1 MLWIPRFARTA
12 ALAQS
17 FKLDRK
23 EAWKTAR
30 VAPQSGDPIFR
41 RRQHTQPANACP
53 LTDSSLKGTGFELPV
68 RGRGQSGCR
77 PFYAAESS
85 GRVGAPLSVFGQH
98 DALHQ
103 SGVDPT
109 AEAAILQTG
118 ITADVY
124 MTASICT
131 TERFAK
137 RPTIGSTCAD
147 SASFC
152 FPGTRRRNQI
162 LHGVGDGAAMRP
174 GLDGKAAGTDDDVV
188 VVGPASLP

>member
-124 MTASICT
+124 IDGFNLYYGALRKTPYNWLNLRRLC
-131 TERFAK
+131 EFLL
-137 RPTIGSTCAD
+137 
-147 SASFC
+147 
-152 FPGTRRRNQI
+152 PGNPSPKSNTTRRW
-162 LHGVGDGAAMRP
+162 
-174 GLDGKAAGTDDDVV
+174 
-188 VVGPASLP
+188 